1 MATPAQASPRLHDTD
16 GFLVESPAGD
26 LGWVEEVWLGD
37 GGEPKAVAV
46 RTADGRH
53 GLLLDE
59 DVVNVDREQ
68 RWVVVPEEP
77 KLLEL
82 DAPRVAA
89 ESSSR
94 GALAASWATTGAAL
108 TVTPRPHHLWHVP
121 YRPAEPTRPRPRRRP
136 ERPVWQGI
144 ALLLATIAFLVAFT
158 ITLAYTIAD
167 LVTGGAY

>member
-1 MATPAQASPRLHDTD
+1 MAISAEASPRLYDTD

-59 DVVNVDREQ
+59 DIVSVDREQ

-82 DAPRVAA
+82 GAPRIAP

-94 GALAASWATTGAAL
+94 GALAALWATTGSAL
-108 TVTPRPHHLWHVP
+108 TVTPRPHRLWHVP
-121 YRPAEPTRPRPRRRP
+121 YRPAEPRPAIPRRKA
-136 ERPVWQGI
+136 ERPVWQGV
-144 ALLLATIAFLVAFT
+144 ALLLATIALLVAFT